1 MTLTSAAES
10 PLQVAAVRVRY
21 DRHQVSQN
29 DQVLDAERTAS
40 GGDRDEH
47 VKRRRVGPA
56 KGQRVLDAVVVK
68 EEHPVL
74 TPVVADGE
82 EQELSLI
89 HISEPT
95 RLGMISYA

>member
-1 MTLTSAAES
+1 MGLSVDPIHQTYGIEA
-10 PLQVAAVRVRY
+10 PGWGRY

-56 KGQRVLDAVVVK
+56 KGQRVLDAIVVK

-82 EQELSLI
+82 EQEL
-89 HISEPT
+89 P
-95 RLGMISYA
+95 A